1 MTSVGRDRGSGSAV
15 EPVLPD
21 LPPQAWSSRA
31 EMMRARA
38 EAVPELEKAVS
49 HDWRRLVVGTA
60 SLGLVLVGE
69 LVLLGVVGPVTDLG
83 WEPAAFVLIIAAVL
97 ALVGGGVLGVRTWR
111 RGRRLV
117 SALVA
122 WEELTDRVPPD
133 GSFVPFTLREIQDA
147 QSDDELRHI
156 WWRNWV
162 WFRTRPITF
171 ARGGRILTGTF
182 LLLGGGALVVGAV
195 GVSLERGQLTYANVV
210 VAILGLTVALYGLV
224 VWGGQGRFGMALTR
238 REFRMR
244 REWRA
249 ARST

>member
-1 MTSVGRDRGSGSAV
+1 M
-15 EPVLPD
+15 
-21 LPPQAWSSRA
+21 W
-31 EMMRARA
+31 ARA

-49 HDWRRLVVGTA
+49 HDWRRLVVGAA
-60 SLGLVLVGE
+60 SLGLVLIGE
-69 LVLLGVVGPVTDLG
+69 LGLVVVVKAAADVG
-83 WEPAAFVLIIAAVL
+83 WEPAAFVLIVAAVL

-111 RGRRLV
+111 WGRRLV

-133 GSFVPFTLREIQDA
+133 GSDVPFKLREVEDA

-171 ARGGRILTGTF
+171 ARGGRILIGTL
-182 LLLGGGALVVGAV
+182 LLLGGGGLVVGAV
-195 GVSLERGQLTYANVV
+195 GVSLERGQLTYLDVV
-210 VAILGLTVALYGLV
+210 GAVLSLTVALYGLV
-224 VWGGQGRFGMALTR
+224 VLGGQGRFGMALTR

>member
-1 MTSVGRDRGSGSAV
+1 MTAVGRGSGSAV
-15 EPVLPD
+15 APVLPG
-21 LPPQAWSSRA
+21 LPPQEWSSRA

-38 EAVPELEKAVS
+38 EAVPELERAVS
-49 HDWRRLVVGTA
+49 HDWRRLVVGA
-60 SLGLVLVGE
+60 VSLGLVLVGE
-69 LVLLGVVGPVTDLG
+69 LVLLGIFGPITDLG
-83 WEPAAFVLIIAAVL
+83 WEPAAFVLVVAAVL
-97 ALVGGGVLGVRTWR
+97 ALIGGGVLGVRTWR

-171 ARGGRILTGTF
+171 ARAGRIAIGTL

-210 VAILGLTVALYGLV
+210 VAILSLTVALYGLV
-224 VWGGQGRFGMALTR
+224 VLGGQGRFGMALTR

-244 REWRA
+244 RQWRA